1 MVRVKSKSSI
11 FAVRAQEDKGIVL
24 FKIFN
29 NTCKGL
35 KTKQTTTTNKIV
47 VQFIAHWLQY
57 NVWEV
62 NHGKDFAPSTNL

>member
-47 VQFIAHWLQY
+47 V
-57 NVWEV
+57 
-62 NHGKDFAPSTNL
+62 